1 MNKKLS
7 AMLGVLCGAA
17 ILSGFAYNRF
27 YANSSES
34 NAGILGSTMD
44 KYAVTEFKTEYD
56 KGNAYL
62 IPTSLGTTIE
72 PGSHVISVS
81 ADNKFLYTAEGTAV
95 MFKNVFDTG
104 YDYLI
109 ISDGNLASEEPNL
122 PYATIPAIKEL
133 NNETLSLAFNSQG
146 LDSVDFISDCYLRS
160 NRMEVEEARFTLKQD
175 YGVCEFDSLTNLG
188 ILATPDTVDL
198 TFVLGEH
205 QETILL
211 NSATIMDKDA
221 FVKEFSIGKNSTT
234 NKITSFI
241 DNNAVYIAAGLG
253 VLIIG
258 GLFAFKA
265 IKKRK

>member
-7 AMLGVLCGAA
+7 VMLGVLCGAVV
-17 ILSGFAYNRF
+17 LSGFAYNKF
-27 YANSSES
+27 YANNSES

-56 KGNAYL
+56 KGNVYL

-72 PGSHVISVS
+72 PGNLVISVNV
-81 ADNKFLYTAEGTAV
+81 DNKFLYTAEGTAV

-109 ISDGNLASEEPNL
+109 ISDGNLACEEPNL

-146 LDSVDFISDCYLRS
+146 LDSVDFMEGYLRS
-160 NRMEVEEARFTLKQD
+160 SRMDVEPAGFTVWQD
-175 YGVCEFDSLTNLG
+175 YGVCKFNKTTNLG
-188 ILATPDTVDL
+188 ILSNPDTVDL
-198 TFVLGEH
+198 TFDLGN

>member
-7 AMLGVLCGAA
+7 VMLGVLCGAA
-17 ILSGFAYNRF
+17 IVSGFAYNRF

-72 PGSHVISVS
+72 PGNLVISVNV
-81 ADNKFLYTAEGTAV
+81 DNKFLYTTEGTAV

-133 NNETLSLAFNSQG
+133 NNETLSIAFNSQG
-146 LDSVDFISDCYLRS
+146 LDSVDLMSDCYLRS
-160 NRMEVEEARFTLKQD
+160 SRMDVEPAVFTLKQD
-175 YGVCEFDSLTNLG
+175 HGVCEFNKTTNLG
-188 ILATPDTVDL
+188 ILSNPDTVDL
-198 TFVLGEH
+198 TFDLGN

-234 NKITSFI
+234 NKIMSFI
-241 DNNAVYIAAGLG
+241 DNNAVYIAVGAG

-258 GLFAFKA
+258 GLLAFKA